1 MTRRP
6 LYGMRCGFGGRGF
19 AAGRGFGMGRSMGRG
34 MGLGPNLSNYCRF
47 DPSQPSRRA
56 MFWNAQYNQN
66 DVPNDVEILK
76 SQAEYLKSELDA
88 INDQLNKTQNQD

>member
-1 MTRRP
+1 MIRRQ
-6 LYGMRCGFGGRGF
+6 LGGMGCGFGGRGF
-19 AAGRGFGMGRSMGRG
+19 AAGRGFGMGRG

-66 DVPNDVEILK
+66 DAPNDVEILK
-76 SQAEYLKSELDA
+76 SQAEYLKSELEA
-88 INDQLNKTQNQD
+88 INNQLNKLNQD